1 MRRRAGLVLMLV
13 GLGLAAMAAML
24 VLGMAQQQQ
33 QQQLAQ
39 QVKQVYVVTASRDI
53 PENTIISPE
62 MLAVKAFPADFA
74 PAGAVATIEEA
85 AGKYAVTRLFR
96 DSVLL
101 RAQLSGTKR
110 ARDVASNLPP
120 GKVGFWFPMPS
131 LISATGGLKTGDR
144 VDVLL
149 TIKWALNEDDS
160 GKRSEG
166 NLYTT
171 QTTLQNVEIF
181 AVGTVEQFVSDS
193 GGAAPLG
200 SSANA
205 AAREASQ
212 SAARASR
219 AGDQGALVV
228 LVDHQD
234 AVILKFVKD
243 IDGIVDIVLRSAD
256 DAQVVKTDSISNDA
270 LIDRFKFRIP
280 LRTYIPNAQQQPSR

>member
-1 MRRRAGLVLMLV
+1 MLV

-85 AGKYAVTRLFR
+85 AGKYAATRVFR

-101 RAQLSGTKR
+101 RAQLSGTKK

-131 LISATGGLKTGDR
+131 LISATGGLKPGDR

-149 TIKWALNEDDS
+149 TIKWALSEDES

-181 AVGTVEQFVSDS
+181 AVGTVEQFVNDS
-193 GGAAPLG
+193 SATPLG
-200 SSANA
+200 SSAGA
-205 AAREASQ
+205 AARDSAQ

-243 IDGIVDIVLRSAD
+243 IDGIVDVVLRSAD